1 MGRIFLV
8 RHGQTTWNKANAYI
22 GSTDLPITPQ
32 GRREASLV
40 ANRLEQNDI
49 AAIYASSLLRAR
61 QTAELIA
68 ERFDLPVR
76 VADDLREVNYGEW
89 EGVAESEAQQRYPD
103 VFPKWRADPSSVR
116 IPGGETFAE
125 LRDRSFPAFMNIA
138 ESHRHENVII
148 VAHKSTNRVI
158 LCCLLEMDVNRYR
171 EIGQGNS
178 AINIVNSRK
187 DGRLIVEQIN
197 DTCHLRLAI
206 D

>member
-1 MGRIFLV
+1 M
-8 RHGQTTWNKANAYI
+8 
-22 GSTDLPITPQ
+22 
-32 GRREASLV
+32 
-40 ANRLEQNDI
+40 ANRLEKRDI

-68 ERFDLPVR
+68 ERFDLPVL

-89 EGVAESEAQQRYPD
+89 EGVAESEVQRRYPD
-103 VFPKWRADPSSVR
+103 VFPKWRADPLSVR

-138 ESHRHENVII
+138 ESRRHENIII
-148 VAHKSTNRVI
+148 VAHKATSRVI

-171 EIGQGNS
+171 EIGQSNS